1 MPEQSSPLLRS
12 VHEGVMTLI
21 MNRPERLNA
30 LSPELYDQLAQAL
43 LEAKD
48 NRQIGAI
55 VLTGAGTA
63 FCAGGDV
70 ARMANSPAETLS
82 FEQKV
87 ARLRQRNQ
95 ITELL
100 HTLPIPTIA
109 MIRGPAAGAG
119 LSLALACDFRYADDS
134 AKFKTAFINVG
145 LPGDFGGHYF
155 LPRIVGFAKAR
166 ELYLLSPTLNAQQAK
181 ALGMLT
187 EIFSRDTLEQDVTT
201 IAQKFAKGPR
211 QALALMKENLNQALQ
226 NTLSQTL
233 DQEAFN
239 HVTSTSSADH
249 KEAAQAF
256 IEKRPP
262 NFRR

>member
-12 VHEGVMTLI
+12 VREGVLTLV

-30 LSPELYDQLAQAL
+30 LSPELYDQLGQAL

-48 NRQIGAI
+48 NKQIGAI
-55 VLTGAGTA
+55 VLTGAGDA

-70 ARMANSPAETLS
+70 ARMANSPAESIS

-87 ARLRQRNQ
+87 ARLRQRNL

-119 LSLALACDFRYADDS
+119 LCLALACDFRYADGS

-166 ELYLLSPTLNAQQAK
+166 ELYLL
-181 ALGMLT
+181 
-187 EIFSRDTLEQDVTT
+187 
-201 IAQKFAKGPR
+201 
-211 QALALMKENLNQALQ
+211 
-226 NTLSQTL
+226 
-233 DQEAFN
+233 
-239 HVTSTSSADH
+239 
-249 KEAAQAF
+249 
-256 IEKRPP
+256 
-262 NFRR
+262 

>member
-1 MPEQSSPLLRS
+1 MPEQSSPLLKS
-12 VHEGVMTLI
+12 VREGVMTLV
-21 MNRPERLNA
+21 MNRPERRNA
-30 LSPELYDQLAQAL
+30 LSPELYDQLGQAL

-48 NRQIGAI
+48 NQQLGAI
-55 VLTGAGTA
+55 VLTGAGDA

-119 LSLALACDFRYADDS
+119 LSLALACDFRYADES

-166 ELYLLSPTLNAQQAK
+166 ELYLLSPTLDAQQAK

-187 EIFSRDTLEQDVTT
+187 EIFSRDTLEPSVTA
-201 IAQKFAKGPR
+201 IAQQFAKGPR

-239 HVTSTSSADH
+239 HVTSTSSTDH

>member
-1 MPEQSSPLLRS
+1 MPEQSLPLLRS
-12 VHEGVMTLI
+12 VHEGVMTLV

-48 NRQIGAI
+48 NRQIGAV
-55 VLTGAGTA
+55 VLTGAGAA

-87 ARLRQRNQ
+87 ARLRRRNQ

-100 HTLPIPTIA
+100 HTLSIPTIA

-155 LPRIVGFAKAR
+155 LPRIVGSLF
-166 ELYLLSPTLNAQQAK
+166 SPRFCPPP
-181 ALGMLT
+181 
-187 EIFSRDTLEQDVTT
+187 I
-201 IAQKFAKGPR
+201 I
-211 QALALMKENLNQALQ
+211 LM
-226 NTLSQTL
+226 S
-233 DQEAFN
+233 
-239 HVTSTSSADH
+239 
-249 KEAAQAF
+249 
-256 IEKRPP
+256 I
-262 NFRR
+262 

>member
-1 MPEQSSPLLRS
+1 MPEQSSPLLKS
-12 VHEGVMTLI
+12 VREGVMTLI
-21 MNRPERLNA
+21 MNRPERRNA
-30 LSPELYDQLAQAL
+30 LSPELYDQLGQAL

-48 NRQIGAI
+48 NQQLGAI
-55 VLTGAGTA
+55 VLTGAGEA

-70 ARMANSPAETLS
+70 ARMASSPAETLS

-100 HTLPIPTIA
+100 HALPIPTIA

-119 LSLALACDFRYADDS
+119 LSLALACDFRYADES

-166 ELYLLSPTLNAQQAK
+166 ELYLLSPALDAQQAK
-181 ALGMLT
+181 ALGILT
-187 EIFSRDTLEQDVTT
+187 EIFSRDTLEPSVTAL
-201 IAQKFAKGPR
+201 AQKFAKGPR

-239 HVTSTSSADH
+239 HVTSTLSADH

-262 NFRR
+262 NFHR

>member
-12 VHEGVMTLI
+12 VHEGVMTLV

-55 VLTGAGTA
+55 VLTGAGAA

-82 FEQKV
+82 FGQKV

-166 ELYLLSPTLNAQQAK
+166 ELYLLSPTLGAQQAQD
-181 ALGMLT
+181 LGMLT
-187 EIFSRDTLEQDVTT
+187 GLCSRESLESEVTA
-201 IAQKFAKGPR
+201 IAQKLAKGPR
-211 QALALMKENLNQALQ
+211 QALALMKDNLNQALQ
-226 NTLSQTL
+226 NTLDQTL
-233 DQEAFN
+233 NQEAFN
-239 HVTSTSSADH
+239 HVTATLTADH

-256 IEKRPP
+256 IEKRTPK
-262 NFRR
+262 FER

>member
-1 MPEQSSPLLRS
+1 MPEQSSPLLKS
-12 VHEGVMTLI
+12 VHEGVMTLV
-21 MNRPERLNA
+21 MNRPERRNA
-30 LSPELYDQLAQAL
+30 LSPELYDQLGQAL
-43 LEAKD
+43 LQAKD
-48 NRQIGAI
+48 NQQLGAI
-55 VLTGAGTA
+55 VLTGAGEA

-87 ARLRQRNQ
+87 ARLRRRTQ
-95 ITELL
+95 IAELL

-119 LSLALACDFRYADDS
+119 LSLALACDFRYADET

-239 HVTSTSSADH
+239 NVTSTSSADH

>member
-1 MPEQSSPLLRS
+1 MPEQSSPLLKS
-12 VHEGVMTLI
+12 VREGVMTLV
-21 MNRPERLNA
+21 MNRPERRNA
-30 LSPELYDQLAQAL
+30 LSPELYDQLGQAL

-48 NRQIGAI
+48 NQQLGAI
-55 VLTGAGTA
+55 VLTGAGDA

-119 LSLALACDFRYADDS
+119 LSLALACDFRYADES

-166 ELYLLSPTLNAQQAK
+166 ELYLLSPTLDAQQAK

-187 EIFSRDTLEQDVTT
+187 EIFSRDTLEPGVTA
-201 IAQKFAKGPR
+201 IAQQFAKGPR

>member
-1 MPEQSSPLLRS
+1 MPEQSSPLLKS
-12 VHEGVMTLI
+12 VHEGVMTLV
-21 MNRPERLNA
+21 MNRPERRNA
-30 LSPELYDQLAQAL
+30 LSPELYDQLGQAL
-43 LEAKD
+43 LQAKD
-48 NRQIGAI
+48 NQQLGAI
-55 VLTGAGTA
+55 VLTGAGEA

-87 ARLRQRNQ
+87 ARLRRRNQ
-95 ITELL
+95 IAELL

-119 LSLALACDFRYADDS
+119 LSLALACDFRYADET

>member
-1 MPEQSSPLLRS
+1 MPAQSSPLLKS
-12 VHEGVMTLI
+12 VHEGVMTLV

-239 HVTSTSSADH
+239 HVTSTLSADH

>member
-1 MPEQSSPLLRS
+1 MQEQSSPLLRS
-12 VHEGVMTLI
+12 VHEGVLTLV
-21 MNRPERLNA
+21 MNRPERRNA

-43 LEAKD
+43 LDAKD

-55 VLTGAGTA
+55 VLTGAGDA

-82 FEQKV
+82 FEQKA
-87 ARLRQRNQ
+87 ARLRGRNQ

-119 LSLALACDFRYADDS
+119 LSLALACDFRYADET

>member
-12 VHEGVMTLI
+12 VHEGVMTLV

-187 EIFSRDTLEQDVTT
+187 EIFSRDTLEQDVAT

-211 QALALMKENLNQALQ
+211 QALALMKDNLNQALQ

-239 HVTSTSSADH
+239 HVTSTLSADH